1 MFFGRYYT
9 QNSNL
14 CLLIYDVHYNILVS
28 ALLFGGTSEQVFL
41 AGLRGEIQLLTSLPL
56 LKEFERVLKE
66 KFKLNI
72 HLVRE
77 IIEEV
82 REVVEVVEV
91 FSHIK
96 AISYPDED
104 NRVLECAV
112 DGKANFI
119 VTGDTRHILPLKEYG
134 GIKILSPSEF
144 LKHLPTFLL

>member
-1 MFFGRYYT
+1 MRVVADT
-9 QNSNL
+9 
-14 CLLIYDVHYNILVS
+14 NILVS
-28 ALLFGGTSEQVFL
+28 ALLFGGPPEQVFL
-41 AGLRGEIQLLTSLPL
+41 AGLRGEIQLLISPSL
-56 LKEFERVLKE
+56 LKEFEKVLKE
-66 KFKLNI
+66 KFKLSI

-82 REVVEVVEV
+82 MDVAEIVEVS
-91 FSHIK
+91 SHIK

-112 DGKANFI
+112 DGKAEFI

-144 LKHLPTFLL
+144 LKHLPTVLL

>member
-1 MFFGRYYT
+1 MRVVADT
-9 QNSNL
+9 
-14 CLLIYDVHYNILVS
+14 NILVS

-41 AGLRGEIQLLTSLPL
+41 AGLRGEIQLLTSLSL
-56 LKEFERVLKE
+56 LKEFEKVLKE
-66 KFKLNI
+66 KFKLSI
-72 HLVRE
+72 HLVKE
-77 IIEEV
+77 IIQEV
-82 REVVEVVEV
+82 MDVAEIVEV
-91 FSHIK
+91 SSDIK

-144 LKHLPTFLL
+144 LKHLPTVLL

>member
-1 MFFGRYYT
+1 MRIVADT
-9 QNSNL
+9 
-14 CLLIYDVHYNILVS
+14 NILVS

-56 LKEFERVLKE
+56 LKEYEKVLKE
-66 KFKLNI
+66 KFNLNI

-82 REVVEVVEV
+82 REVAEIVEVS
-91 FSHIK
+91 SHIK

-112 DGKANFI
+112 DGKADFI

-144 LKHLPTFLL
+144 LKHLPIVLI

>member
-1 MFFGRYYT
+1 MRVAADT
-9 QNSNL
+9 
-14 CLLIYDVHYNILVS
+14 NILVS

-41 AGLRGEIQLLTSLPL
+41 AGLRGEIQLLTSPSL
-56 LKEFERVLKE
+56 LKEFEKVLKE

-82 REVVEVVEV
+82 RDVAEIVEVS
-91 FSHIK
+91 SHIK

-112 DGKANFI
+112 DGKAEFI

-144 LKHLPTFLL
+144 LKHLPMVLL

>member
-1 MFFGRYYT
+1 MRIVADT
-9 QNSNL
+9 
-14 CLLIYDVHYNILVS
+14 NILVS

-56 LKEFERVLKE
+56 LKEYEKVLKE
-66 KFKLNI
+66 KFNLNI

-82 REVVEVVEV
+82 MDVAEIVEVS
-91 FSHIK
+91 SHIK

-104 NRVLECAV
+104 NRVLECAI
-112 DGKANFI
+112 DGKTDFI

-144 LKHLPTFLL
+144 LKHLPTVLL

>member
-1 MFFGRYYT
+1 MRVVADT
-9 QNSNL
+9 
-14 CLLIYDVHYNILVS
+14 NILVS

-56 LKEFERVLKE
+56 LKEFEKVLKE

-82 REVVEVVEV
+82 MEVAEIVEV
-91 FSHIK
+91 SAHIK

-112 DGKANFI
+112 DGKADFI
-119 VTGDTRHILPLKEYG
+119 VTGDTKHILPLKEYG
-134 GIKILSPSEF
+134 GIKILSASEF
-144 LKHLPTFLL
+144 LKHLPTVLL